1 MKILFF
7 VDPKWAFGLIHQE
20 LVKHLCARG
29 WQSDVLSWLVSYSR
43 EEVTLIASQYDRV
56 VTIASGL
63 DVLVNQYQVPPE
75 KIIAFCYSD
84 YDITKAKNENVD
96 ALFDRVAGYAVPSHN
111 LLSISLSMGVRRI
124 PQVLPIG
131 LTLSRY
137 AGSVPK
143 ELKTV
148 GYGTAMARQNHF
160 GVEFKRGDLAQEC
173 ATLAGLE
180 FRPAHSYNYLAV
192 PRYWQ
197 TVDCILASALYET
210 APIPQLE
217 AAASGRLVLTSSVGN
232 TAELAAIGIAEL
244 LPSNINDF
252 RTAAVE
258 RLLWYKDN
266 PNAFTDRCERGR
278 EAMKRFDWPEVLP
291 QWQEFFKSTSP

>member
-1 MKILFF
+1 MKLLFF

-20 LVKHLCARG
+20 MVKHLCAKG
-29 WQSDVLSWLVSYSR
+29 WQSDVLSWLVTYTP
-43 EEVTLIASQYDRV
+43 EEMHYIADQYDRV

-63 DVLVNQYQVPPE
+63 DVLVNQYHIPPE
-75 KIIAFCYSD
+75 KVIVFCYSD
-84 YDITKAKNENVD
+84 YDITKAKNEGLEP
-96 ALFDRVAGYAVPSHN
+96 LFDRVAGYGVPSHN
-111 LLSISLSMGVRRI
+111 LLSISLSMGIRRI

-137 AGSVPK
+137 AGPTPK

-173 ATLAGLE
+173 ATSANLE
-180 FRPAHSYNYLAV
+180 FRPAHSYNYLAI
-192 PRYWQ
+192 PKYWQ
-197 TVDCILASALYET
+197 SVDCILASALYET

-217 AAASGRLVLTSSVGN
+217 AAASGRLVLTSAVGN
-232 TAELAAIGIAEL
+232 TAELAAIGVAEL
-244 LPSNINDF
+244 LPSNINQF
-252 RTAAVE
+252 RKTAVD

-266 PNAFTDRCERGR
+266 PNAFVDQCERGR

-291 QWQEFFKSTSP
+291 QWQEFFKSC

>member
-29 WQSDVLSWLVSYSR
+29 WQSDVLSWLAQYTA
-43 EEVTLIASQYDRV
+43 EEFGHIASQYDRV

-63 DVLVNQYQVPPE
+63 DVLVNQYNIPPE
-75 KIIAFCYSD
+75 KVIVFCYSD
-84 YDITKAKNENVD
+84 YDITKAKNEGLEP
-96 ALFDRVAGYAVPSHN
+96 LFDRVAGYAVPSHN

-137 AGSVPK
+137 DGSIPK

-160 GVEFKRGDLAQEC
+160 GVEFKRGDLALEC
-173 ATLAGLE
+173 AELAGLE
-180 FRPAHSYNYLAV
+180 FRPAHSYNYLAI
-192 PRYWQ
+192 PHYWQ

-217 AAASGRLVLTSSVGN
+217 AAASGRLVLTSAVGN
-232 TAELAAIGIAEL
+232 TAELAAIGVAEL
-244 LPSNINDF
+244 LPSNASQF
-252 RTAAVE
+252 RSAAVE

-266 PNAFTDRCERGR
+266 PNAFAERCERGR

-291 QWQEFFKSTSP
+291 QWQEFFKSC